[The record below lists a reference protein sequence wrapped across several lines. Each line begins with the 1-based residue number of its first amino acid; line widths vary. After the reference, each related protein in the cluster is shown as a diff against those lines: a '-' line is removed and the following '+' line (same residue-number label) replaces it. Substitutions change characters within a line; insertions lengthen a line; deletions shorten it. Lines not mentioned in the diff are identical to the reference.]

1 MPLDEEIFLPGNPE
15 GVGGLEKAVS
25 DLVNEIRKDRT
36 EGTGSRAKQ
45 IGLLA
50 KQTIGFK
57 IGNAFLDSIHKAIA
71 EVNALQKNALS
82 LGRTSGQVLNEMSAN
97 IKNLPGGISTS
108 MQSFIE
114 MTAEGLRA
122 RTKSAVL
129 LSNQMKLTGQSS
141 SRLSINLR
149 ALEAIGRVQ
158 EDGIES
164 LTSKILGLSENFS
177 IQTGRLVESLNL
189 VGDRLLE
196 FGELGIAGKFSESMA
211 TLTAAI
217 GPGMEDTLKTFLNE
231 FTADTTEGYAGVFK
245 MGAQDLRQ
253 AFAETGD
260 LNTLMQALRQYA
272 NKQDSLN
279 DAFGGFQD
287 DFRRQGLITEEFG
300 RAGRA
305 AATLI
310 KEMDRRGIVWEEYVA
325 AVEVE
330 KELRNQFNQS
340 LEALRVEFLDP
351 FIRIAVPIFSSMVK
365 AVVFLKEEIMALGVL
380 ITVSMALRKA
390 QMLRETV
397 TGAGGLSMFLGGSA
411 AMKGM
416 TKAKGHPYMVIAAL
430 VSTAIFYAWT
440 RHQDAQL
447 AVQEDIRDGVRR
459 LGMQEE
465 TRNRQAEQERLRGMT
480 TFGTLS
486 AEAINEATRRL
497 LIPDEDAMS
506 DAERNQLNQ
515 DLITALQDLTEGLG
529 QLHMTGLVPLAPDP
543 SPSQLT
549 PGQPP
554 VQLLFQ

>member
-164 LTSKILGLSENFS
+164 LTSKILGLSENFG

-506 DAERNQLNQ
+506 DAERNRLNQ
-515 DLITALQDLTEGLG
+515 DLITALQGLTEGLG
-529 QLHMTGLVPLAPDP
+529 RFQPVPVPGPEDMRGPGRINPGLPFGA
-543 SPSQLT
+543 
-549 PGQPP
+549 
-554 VQLLFQ
+554 F

>member
-515 DLITALQDLTEGLG
+515 DLITALQGLTDGLG
-529 QLHMTGLVPLAPDP
+529 RFQPVPVPGPEDMRGPGRIKPGLPFGA
-543 SPSQLT
+543 
-549 PGQPP
+549 
-554 VQLLFQ
+554 F

>member
-515 DLITALQDLTEGLG
+515 DLITALQGLTEGLG
-529 QLHMTGLVPLAPDP
+529 RFQPVPVPGPEDMRGPGRINPGLPFGA
-543 SPSQLT
+543 
-549 PGQPP
+549 
-554 VQLLFQ
+554 F

>member
-397 TGAGGLSMFLGGSA
+397 TGAGGLSMFLGGSP

-515 DLITALQDLTEGLG
+515 DLITALQGLTEGLG
-529 QLHMTGLVPLAPDP
+529 RFQPVPVPGPEDMRGPGRINPGLPFGA
-543 SPSQLT
+543 
-549 PGQPP
+549 
-554 VQLLFQ
+554 F